1 MIPLVPEPAPVL
13 AFARLTIWEASRR
26 KLLIA
31 VAVLTLVVIGAT
43 GWGFYQLRFAN
54 GPGGGP
60 QVSEV
65 ELRLIAS
72 QVLIFI
78 VFLFAAVLALMSVLV
93 GAPSISGDVES
104 NLVLAM
110 LARPVRRSE
119 LVLGKWLGLATLVV
133 LYSAGS
139 GLLELAVVYWT
150 TGYTPPSPAGLIG
163 YVAALGLVLLT
174 LALLLSTRLAGM
186 TAAIVPLIG
195 YFMAWIGG
203 ILGGIGAV
211 IGNQGLIV
219 TGLVTRLVLPTDGL
233 WRGAVYAMEPASV
246 ITAMRAAGQAAGG
259 NPFGAT
265 DPPAPAFLAWT
276 VLWFSLMVGLT
287 LWSFQR
293 REL

>member
-1 MIPLVPEPAPVL
+1 MPDLAPVL
-13 AFARLTIWEASRR
+13 TFAKLTIWEASRR

-31 VAVLTLVVIGAT
+31 VAILTLVVIGAT
-43 GWGFYQLRFAN
+43 GWIFSELRYAN

-93 GAPSISGDVES
+93 SAPTISGDVES

-119 LVLGKWLGLATLVV
+119 IVLGKWLGLAALVI
-133 LYSAGS
+133 LYSAGA
-139 GLLELAVVYWT
+139 GILELLVVNFT
-150 TGYTPPSPAGLIG
+150 TGYMPPSPAGLIG
-163 YVAALGLVLLT
+163 YVAAMGLVLLT
-174 LALLLSTRLAGM
+174 LGLLLSTRLAGM
-186 TAAIVPLIG
+186 TAAIIPLIG
-195 YFMAWIGG
+195 YFIAWVGG
-203 ILGGIGAV
+203 IMGGIGTA
-211 IGNQGLIV
+211 IDNQGLIA
-219 TGLVTRLVLPTDGL
+219 TGVVSRLLLPTDGL

-246 ITAMRAAGQAAGG
+246 VTAVRAAGRFGAG
-259 NPFGAT
+259 NPFSAT
-265 DPPAPAFLAWT
+265 DGPAPAFLAWT
-276 VLWFSLMVGLT
+276 VIWFVLMIGLT

-293 REL
+293 REI